1 VSKMLPRISPQRRNQ
16 RLVIILR
23 SALLK
28 YCGQGEKFLQT
39 ERTLQG
45 NSVMDEEHRKV
56 MHVLDKNCFS

>member
-1 VSKMLPRISPQRRNQ
+1 MSKTLPRISPQRRNQ
-16 RLVIILR
+16 RLVII
-23 SALLK
+23 LK